1 MGIGLMGDFKLARRI
16 SWYNTVFALFACLL
30 LAFSSNYLLKHH
42 VIRTTQDELYEA
54 ATLLAQTIDMSD
66 PIQNAIRIRT
76 ASRSVGMDIVLLN
89 TSGRV
94 VASTLRHF
102 QPGGL
107 LDVPLKDSSR
117 LSRSERSRLQ
127 DSQHVFALAA
137 VQRGGTKAGYILAVT
152 QLQDLAA
159 ITRGIMS
166 ILVPVSVVVALISSM
181 LGGIWT
187 RKISLPLQQLNQA
200 AHGIAAGD
208 FQAVPTISG
217 DDEIAELSASL
228 RSMAGQLQAGEQAQ
242 RQFVQNASHE
252 LKTPLMNIQGYAE
265 ALRDG
270 VYVGN
275 EATHCLE
282 VIGRETVRM
291 RKLVDDMIYLSK
303 LTSKAEAFNEESIR
317 VGDLVQAME
326 ESTRGILLD
335 ANLVLECGQM
345 PDITITGDFDK
356 LVRSFTN
363 LIANGARYAKSTIR
377 LAVAREANAL
387 LFEVRD
393 DGPGIEPQLME
404 KVFDRFTKGSSGQ
417 TGLGLA
423 IVKAIVERHGG
434 SVSVRNE
441 NGAVFE
447 VRLPT

>member
-1 MGIGLMGDFKLARRI
+1 MGDFKLARRI
-16 SWYNTVFALFACLL
+16 TWYNTVFALFACLL
-30 LAFSSNYLLKHH
+30 LAFSSNYLLKRH

-54 ATLLAQTIDMSD
+54 ATLLAQTIDMSE

-89 TSGRV
+89 TAGRV
-94 VASTLRHF
+94 VASTLRNF
-102 QPGGL
+102 QAGML

-117 LSRSERSRLQ
+117 MIRSERSRLQ
-127 DSQHVFALAA
+127 DSQHVFAIAA
-137 VQRGGTKAGYILAVT
+137 VQRGGTNQGYVLAVT
-152 QLQDLAA
+152 QLQDLTA

-166 ILVPVSVVVALISSM
+166 ILIPVSVVVGLIGAM

-187 RKISLPLQQLNQA
+187 RKISLPLQKLNLA

-208 FQAVPTISG
+208 FQAVPAISG

-228 RSMAGQLQAGEQAQ
+228 RSMAEQLQAGEQAQ

-270 VYVGN
+270 VYEGD

-291 RKLVDDMIYLSK
+291 RRLVDDMIYLSK
-303 LTSKAEAFNEESIR
+303 VTSKVEAFNEESIR
-317 VGDLVQAME
+317 LGDLVQATE
-326 ESTRGILLD
+326 ESTRGILMD
-335 ANLVLECGQM
+335 ANLVLECGQV
-345 PDITITGDFDK
+345 PDVTITGDFDK

-363 LIANGARYAKSTIR
+363 LIANAARYAKTTIC
-377 LAVAREANAL
+377 LSVEREDNRL

-393 DGPGIEPQLME
+393 DGPGIEPQLMD
-404 KVFDRFTKGSSGQ
+404 KAFDRFAKGSRGQ

-434 SVSVRNE
+434 SISVRND

-447 VRLPT
+447 IRLPL